1 MKKGI
6 IYIILAG
13 VLWGTSGIF
22 VNIISLYGFD
32 ALMITALRGLIAS
45 LVMGIYI
52 FTANKKLFKANKKEL
67 LYFISNGIAMAGT
80 SAFYFASIRAASVST
95 AVILMYTA
103 PVFVMIYS
111 VSFLGEKLN
120 LKKGIS
126 VVLMLIGC
134 ALVSGIVGGMKFS
147 TWGITAGL
155 LAGISY
161 STYNILTKIEMKKGY
176 NAVSATLY
184 SFISMTVVSF
194 IISKPL
200 QIFTLTSEHPLVLIP
215 LIIALGIVT
224 CVLPYLFYTLALKE
238 LPVGTASSLAIVE
251 PLAATFFGFVVL
263 GESLSAY
270 SIIGGIL
277 ILSSVYILSKFSN

>member
-6 IYIILAG
+6 FYIILAG

-22 VNIISLYGFD
+22 VNILSLYGFD
-32 ALMITALRGLIAS
+32 ALMTTALRGLIAS

-52 FTANKKLFKANKKEL
+52 FAANKKLFKANKKEL
-67 LYFISNGIAMAGT
+67 LYFISNGMAMVGT

-251 PLAATFFGFVVL
+251 PLAATFFSFAVL
-263 GESLSAY
+263 GESLSIY
-270 SIIGGIL
+270 SVAGGIL

>member
-194 IISKPL
+194 IISKHL